1 MGLSYHFNSPIPDS
15 VGCILI
21 GGLLGGVAAFMMKT
35 NSAALVGR
43 SIPEDKKQMITED
56 LEGMIIMIILIS
68 RKKIYIDIFFFFYF
82 RWYHDQTNFGCE
94 SHWYGQWY
102 CQVEIIKNYVTF
114 RLIKFLC
121 TYYATLFTMTF

>member
-43 SIPEDKKQMITED
+43 SIPEDKKQMITQD
-56 LEGMIIMIILIS
+56 LEGMIMIGTTLIS
-68 RKKIYIDIFFFFYF
+68 RKKLLIHFFLNF
-82 RWYHDQTNFGCE
+82 R
-94 SHWYGQWY
+94 
-102 CQVEIIKNYVTF
+102 
-114 RLIKFLC
+114 
-121 TYYATLFTMTF
+121 

>member
-43 SIPEDKKQMITED
+43 SIPEDKKQMITQD
-56 LEGMIIMIILIS
+56 LEGMIMIGTTLIS
-68 RKKIYIDIFFFFYF
+68 RKKLFILFFF
-82 RWYHDQTNFGCE
+82 
-94 SHWYGQWY
+94 
-102 CQVEIIKNYVTF
+102 
-114 RLIKFLC
+114 
-121 TYYATLFTMTF
+121 

>member
-68 RKKIYIDIFFFFYF
+68 RRKTYRHIFFSSFISGDIMI
-82 RWYHDQTNFGCE
+82 RQILDVKAIDMGNGI
-94 SHWYGQWY
+94 
-102 CQVEIIKNYVTF
+102 V
-114 RLIKFLC
+114 R
-121 TYYATLFTMTF
+121 

>member
-1 MGLSYHFNSPIPDS
+1 MEEKIRKIYSPFSIAGGAMGLSYHFNSAIPDS

-56 LEGMIIMIILIS
+56 LEGDIMIRQILDV
-68 RKKIYIDIFFFFYF
+68 KAIDMGNGIVRYYLHY
-82 RWYHDQTNFGCE
+82 YHMD
-94 SHWYGQWY
+94 
-102 CQVEIIKNYVTF
+102 
-114 RLIKFLC
+114 
-121 TYYATLFTMTF
+121 MP

>member
-1 MGLSYHFNSPIPDS
+1 MGLSFHLNSPIPDS

-56 LEGMIIMIILIS
+56 LEGDIMIRQILDV
-68 RKKIYIDIFFFFYF
+68 KAIDMGNGIVRY
-82 RWYHDQTNFGCE
+82 
-94 SHWYGQWY
+94 
-102 CQVEIIKNYVTF
+102 
-114 RLIKFLC
+114 
-121 TYYATLFTMTF
+121 

>member
-43 SIPEDKKQMITED
+43 SIPEDKKQMITQD
-56 LEGMIIMIILIS
+56 LEGMIMIGSTTLIS
-68 RKKIYIDIFFFFYF
+68 RKKLFILFFFKF
-82 RWYHDQTNFGCE
+82 
-94 SHWYGQWY
+94 
-102 CQVEIIKNYVTF
+102 QVIS
-114 RLIKFLC
+114 
-121 TYYATLFTMTF
+121 

>member
-56 LEGMIIMIILIS
+56 LEGMIILIS
-68 RKKIYIDIFFFFYF
+68 RRKIYRHIFFSSFISGDIMI
-82 RWYHDQTNFGCE
+82 RQILDVKAIDMGNGI
-94 SHWYGQWY
+94 
-102 CQVEIIKNYVTF
+102 V
-114 RLIKFLC
+114 R
-121 TYYATLFTMTF
+121 